1 VLSHLLQ
8 GQRCHPE
15 ELFSALTALGASL
28 TTFSTTIR
36 PRDLPMY
43 DHLNLSKVFTDLD
56 EKLRLLLETVV
67 PTNVVTLPLKH
78 VNNTIYATAIEQD
91 KYLNNTRMYL
101 AISAETAEDSIIRKV
116 PQMVKVCSATHIEQL
131 ISNALPGVT
140 LTHLPN
146 PPSAI
151 PVKMKYQYFSLN
163 QSGAA
168 WESVTRARNFAA
180 HVPGDFPNPQM
191 ELLILLP
198 QAG

>member
-1 VLSHLLQ
+1 MLSHLLQ

-36 PRDLPMY
+36 PRDLPLY

-67 PTNVVTLPLKH
+67 PTNVVSLPLKH
-78 VNNTIYATAIEQD
+78 VNNTIYATAIDQD

-116 PQMVKVCSATHIEQL
+116 PQLVKVCSATHIEQL

-146 PPSAI
+146 PPERH
-151 PVKMKYQYFSLN
+151 
-163 QSGAA
+163 SG
-168 WESVTRARNFAA
+168 
-180 HVPGDFPNPQM
+180 
-191 ELLILLP
+191 
-198 QAG
+198 

>member
-1 VLSHLLQ
+1 
-8 GQRCHPE
+8 
-15 ELFSALTALGASL
+15 
-28 TTFSTTIR
+28 
-36 PRDLPMY
+36 M
-43 DHLNLSKVFTDLD
+43 
-56 EKLRLLLETVV
+56 V
-67 PTNVVTLPLKH
+67 PTNVVSLPLKH
-78 VNNTIYATAIEQD
+78 VNNTIYATAIDQD

-101 AISAETAEDSIIRKV
+101 AISAETAEDSLIRRV
-116 PQMVKVCSATHIEQL
+116 PQHVKVCSATHIEQL
-131 ISNALPGVT
+131 ISNALPGIT
-140 LTHLPN
+140 LTHLPS

-168 WESVTRARNFAA
+168 WESVVRARNLAA